1 MNPDLISSILLDG
14 LMAAIAATGF
24 AVISNPPRRA
34 IAVSA
39 VLAAVGHAFRFY
51 MLHSWTIDISSA
63 TFIAAFTIGMLGV
76 MTAKLVKCPAEIF
89 AFPSLL
95 PMIPG
100 VYAYKTILALM
111 QFMQENQ
118 DAAVMNRLIVDIC
131 KTVSPPSSSSFP
143 GHRSSHTP
151 ADVQT
156 VELYQ
161 TSGQR
166 TLTGVSPVLNRLELP
181 GKYHRGVESQRRS
194 FKDKIQ

>member
-1 MNPDLISSILLDG
+1 MSPDFLSSILLDG

-24 AVISNPPRRA
+24 GVISNPPKRA

-39 VLAAVGHAFRFY
+39 LLAAIGHAF
-51 MLHSWTIDISSA
+51 
-63 TFIAAFTIGMLGV
+63 IAAVTIGMLGV

-118 DAAVMNRLIVDIC
+118 DTATMNRLIVEIC
-131 KTVSPPSSSSFP
+131 KNGITAFFIIFSLVI
-143 GHRSSHTP
+143 
-151 ADVQT
+151 
-156 VELYQ
+156 
-161 TSGQR
+161 
-166 TLTGVSPVLNRLELP
+166 GVAIPMLMFKRLSYTRIIKPE
-181 GKYHRGVESQRRS
+181 H
-194 FKDKIQ
+194 

>member
-1 MNPDLISSILLDG
+1 MNPDFISSILLDG

-24 AVISNPPRRA
+24 AVISNPPKRA

-51 MLHSWTIDISSA
+51 MQHSWTIDISS
-63 TFIAAFTIGMLGV
+63 AAFTIGMLGV

-131 KTVSPPSSSSFP
+131 KNGITAFFIIFSLVI
-143 GHRSSHTP
+143 
-151 ADVQT
+151 
-156 VELYQ
+156 
-161 TSGQR
+161 
-166 TLTGVSPVLNRLELP
+166 GVAIPLLMFKRLSYTRHLVKEP
-181 GKYHRGVESQRRS
+181 
-194 FKDKIQ
+194 

>member
-118 DAAVMNRLIVDIC
+118 DSNLEILNQNQVCYQLHYGAVC
-131 KTVSPPSSSSFP
+131 S
-143 GHRSSHTP
+143 
-151 ADVQT
+151 
-156 VELYQ
+156 
-161 TSGQR
+161 
-166 TLTGVSPVLNRLELP
+166 GVSAVAGRSKPHGTQSGKRKMPCLP
-181 GKYHRGVESQRRS
+181 CLKVNAPA
-194 FKDKIQ
+194 

>member
-95 PMIPG
+95 PMMLRKMQLSFRSKMGFP
-100 VYAYKTILALM
+100 AYTPI
-111 QFMQENQ
+111 
-118 DAAVMNRLIVDIC
+118 R
-131 KTVSPPSSSSFP
+131 PSWP
-143 GHRSSHTP
+143 
-151 ADVQT
+151 
-156 VELYQ
+156 
-161 TSGQR
+161 
-166 TLTGVSPVLNRLELP
+166 
-181 GKYHRGVESQRRS
+181 
-194 FKDKIQ
+194 

>member
-100 VYAYKTILALM
+100 VYAYK
-111 QFMQENQ
+111 NQ

-131 KTVSPPSSSSFP
+131 KNGITAFFIIFSLVIGVAIPMLMFKRLSYTRIIKP
-143 GHRSSHTP
+143 GH
-151 ADVQT
+151 
-156 VELYQ
+156 
-161 TSGQR
+161 
-166 TLTGVSPVLNRLELP
+166 
-181 GKYHRGVESQRRS
+181 
-194 FKDKIQ
+194 

>member
-111 QFMQENQ
+111 QFKNGITAFFIIFSLVIGVAIPMLIFK
-118 DAAVMNRLIVDIC
+118 RLSYTRHLV
-131 KTVSPPSSSSFP
+131 KEP
-143 GHRSSHTP
+143 
-151 ADVQT
+151 
-156 VELYQ
+156 
-161 TSGQR
+161 
-166 TLTGVSPVLNRLELP
+166 
-181 GKYHRGVESQRRS
+181 
-194 FKDKIQ
+194 